1 MVMNMGALKAVVRN
15 GHLTLD
21 ISTDLPEGT
30 VVELEPADPYAYLDA
45 GDELGD
51 AERSRMHAAIRQGLD
66 QINNGQGISAE
77 DFIKEI
83 DAL

>member
-1 MVMNMGALKAVVRN
+1 MIMSALKAIVHN

-21 ISTDLPEGT
+21 VSTDLPEGT
-30 VVELEPADPYAYLDA
+30 VVELEPVDPYAHLDA
-45 GDELGD
+45 GDELDD
-51 AERSRMHAAIRQGLD
+51 AARSRLHTAIREGLD
-66 QINNGQGISAE
+66 NIREGHGISAE

>member
-1 MVMNMGALKAVVRN
+1 MMNMSALKAVVHN

-21 ISTDLPEGT
+21 VSTDLPEGT
-30 VVELEPADPYAYLDA
+30 VVELEPVDPYAYLDA
-45 GDELGD
+45 GDELD
-51 AERSRMHAAIRQGLD
+51 DDERNRLHAAIREGLD
-66 QINNGQGISAE
+66 DIQKGHVISAE